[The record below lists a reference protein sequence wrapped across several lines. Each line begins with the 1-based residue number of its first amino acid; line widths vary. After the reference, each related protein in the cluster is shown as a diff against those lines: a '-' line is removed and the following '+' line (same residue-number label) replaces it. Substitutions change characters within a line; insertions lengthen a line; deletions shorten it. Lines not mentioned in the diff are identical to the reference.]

1 MDTFQLTTQKLYPNL
16 LIFDINDFKKEA
28 ILNLVFLIFYL
39 KLITTLNYL
48 NLFLLIIFFLKFM

>member
-1 MDTFQLTTQKLYPNL
+1 MDTFQLSTQKLYPNL

>member
-1 MDTFQLTTQKLYPNL
+1 MDTFQLSTQKLYPNL

-28 ILNLVFLIFYL
+28 ILNLIFLIFYL
-39 KLITTLNYL
+39 KLITMLNYL